1 MGKCSGIGLGDQKGW
16 QGQDGLI
23 SVSERIVFFDIPGED
38 RRHLFSKAKNK
49 DNRLA
54 SGRQHYF
61 AMLIGHSS
69 KENVLIWLLQLKE
82 NNVQKFVGSHSVG
95 FLFILFLLDPWISF
109 IKIQILQRRNIFEK
123 FLWLKMLGNC
133 MQRRRQDQNLVVAV
147 IYGVWFHFFP
157 LNYS

>member
-1 MGKCSGIGLGDQKGW
+1 MLREGV
-16 QGQDGLI
+16 GQDGDRKWGSAVVLVWETKRDGRGRM
-23 SVSERIVFFDIPGED
+23 VSSLSLKGLCFFDIPGED
-38 RRHLFSKAKNK
+38 RMHLFSKAKNK

-82 NNVQKFVGSHSVG
+82 NNFQKFVGSHSVG

-133 MQRRRQDQNLVVAV
+133 M
-147 IYGVWFHFFP
+147 
-157 LNYS
+157 